1 VPDQGGT
8 SDTPKPIRSNPRTIL
23 MKSQC
28 SPRFSRDLR
37 SGQFSRR
44 ASIIHLC
51 LSGTVILSTA
61 AHAAISTW
69 DGGNPSFDNNWSAV
83 DNWAADVAPVSGDD
97 LVFGGTNLTACNNDL
112 LTDVGGTFTVNSI
125 VFSAGADPFV
135 LEGTAINLNNK
146 TIRNDSTNL
155 QTVALVLKETGN
167 GFKVDG
173 SGDLAL
179 ENINTSTNSKTI
191 TKDGTGTVTVSN
203 RNNSF
208 RITQNNGTIDWAE
221 SSGNGLA
228 NTNTIN
234 GGTLKL
240 TGASSPTHFNAT
252 FSLANT
258 NGATATSPATLSLGS
273 SMATKFGILNGAAG
287 SVINSLGESGQTAT
301 LRLRST
307 NNGTTGFA
315 GSLQD
320 SAAGGKLKLDLLNE
334 NATQTFTF
342 SGANTHTGGTVV
354 AATATLNL
362 TSSGSLRFLPEP
374 GGVCNKVSGAGSATF
389 NGLFNIDLSLV
400 AGAVDGD
407 IWTLV
412 DAGTLT
418 ETYGATFSVA
428 SPFSETSPGFW
439 TYDTGSGVFTF
450 SGATGQLTFGRIA
463 VTAWDGGASPDAN
476 WSNNTN
482 WDQNLVSN
490 DLIVFAGTTQTTNV
504 NDLDTDYDA
513 GTSTPGTFA
522 VGGLRFD
529 AGAGAYTLQGNAID
543 FSGKSITN
551 NSTSTQTLELPLQ
564 FDHAVG
570 GLTVDAAGGDV
581 VVNSLGLRNGFGT
594 AITKTGSKKLVINGP
609 LVGSDTFS
617 LALNSGSM
625 EVNTNGNL
633 FFGGTIAA
641 GATLTTGGTSPGGV
655 LHNGA
660 SYTVN
665 GTLDLAQSV
674 QEDVGSF
681 LGSGTI
687 TNHGSGGT
695 TGTIVTRSTVSRTF
709 SGSIKDGPAGGTSAL
724 QVGAAGG
731 TETGVLT
738 LSGANTYSG
747 DTTLGQTEASLLL
760 SGTGSLLFNP
770 AAAGVTNRITATA
783 PQVTGTVQLDGRFFV
798 DLSGAAVAN
807 GNSWPLVDV
816 ANLNETFGPTFQ
828 IVNSA
833 YVPATT
839 YLINSGTGTF
849 GFFGEDDALA
859 TGGSNYSNTNTIDMS
874 AVTNPAPQ
882 EVYQSERAGNFTY
895 NFTGLGAGASYKIRL
910 HFAEIYHSAAGAR
923 MFNVLI
929 NGATVLSNFDVLAAA
944 GAKNKAIVQEFTVP
958 ANLGGSIA
966 VQFVTVTDNAKVSGI
981 EIEPVGGPSGSTFTE
996 AADVWTMVDGAN
1008 TWTFSEATGVLSL
1021 STGGGATYASWASA
1035 NGIAGQP
1042 ASGDFDNDGLS
1053 NLIEYAL
1060 GKSPTSSSV
1069 PAGSYASGTVSFSKG
1084 VEAVANGDVTWVIEE
1099 SDDLGATDAWQ
1110 TVTPTVNNPSTIS
1123 YTLPTGKPRVFVRLA
1138 VEQP

>member
-1 VPDQGGT
+1 
-8 SDTPKPIRSNPRTIL
+8 
-23 MKSQC
+23 MKSQR
-28 SPRFSRDLR
+28 SPRFSRDLH
-37 SGQFSRR
+37 SSHLSRR
-44 ASIIHLC
+44 ASIVRLC
-51 LSGTVILSTA
+51 LCGTVIFSAA

-83 DNWAADVAPVSGDD
+83 DNWAGDVAPVSGDD
-97 LVFGGTNLTACNNDL
+97 LVFGGINLTVCNNDL
-112 LTDVGGTFTVNSI
+112 QTDVGGTFTVNSI
-125 VFSAGADPFV
+125 TFDASADPFV

-191 TKDGTGTVTVSN
+191 TKDGTGTVTVAN

-240 TGASSPTHFNAT
+240 TGAASPTHFNAT
-252 FSLANT
+252 FNLANT
-258 NGATATSPATLSLGS
+258 NAGTATSPATLSLGP
-273 SMATKFGILNGAAG
+273 SMTTKFGILNGAAG
-287 SVINSLGESGQTAT
+287 SVVNSLGESGQTAT

-320 SAAGGKLKLDLLNE
+320 SASGGKLKLDLLNE
-334 NATQTFTF
+334 NASQTFTF

-354 AATATLNL
+354 ASTATLNL
-362 TSSGSLRFLPEP
+362 ASSGSLRFLPEP
-374 GGVCNKVSGAGSATF
+374 GGVSNKVSGTGNATF
-389 NGLFNIDLSLV
+389 NGAFDIDLSLV
-400 AGAVDGD
+400 GAAVNGD
-407 IWTLV
+407 TWTFV

-428 SPFSETSPGFW
+428 APFSETSPGFW
-439 TYDTGSGVFTF
+439 THDTGSGVFTF
-450 SGATGQLTFGRIA
+450 SESTGQLTFGRIA
-463 VTAWDGGASPDAN
+463 VTTWDGGASPDAN

-482 WDQNLVSN
+482 WDQDLISN
-490 DLIVFAGTTQTTNV
+490 DLLVFEGTAQTTNV
-504 NDLDTDYDA
+504 NDLDTDYDT
-513 GTSTPGTFA
+513 GTSTPGTFT

-529 AGAGAYTLQGNAID
+529 AGAGAFTLQGNAID

-551 NSTSTQTLELPLQ
+551 NSTSAQTLELPLQ
-564 FDHAVG
+564 FDNAVG

-594 AITKTGSKKLVINGP
+594 AITKIGSNKLVINGP
-609 LVGSDTFS
+609 LVGTDTFS
-617 LALNSGSM
+617 FALNNGSM

-641 GATLTTGGTSPGGV
+641 GTTLTTGGTSPSGV

-665 GTLDLAQSV
+665 GTLDLAQAV

-695 TGTIVTRSTVSRTF
+695 TSTIVTRGTVSRTF
-709 SGSIKDGPAGGTSAL
+709 SGTIKDGTTGGTTAL

-760 SGTGSLLFNP
+760 SGTGSLRFKP
-770 AAAGVTNRITATA
+770 AAAGVSNKITAAA

-798 DLSGAAVAN
+798 DLSGATVAD
-807 GNSWPLVDV
+807 GNSWTLVDV

-828 IVNSA
+828 IVNTA
-833 YVPATT
+833 YVPSTT

-849 GFFGEDDALA
+849 GSFGEDDTLA
-859 TGGSNYSNTNTIDMS
+859 TGGGNYSNTNTIDMS
-874 AVTNPAPQ
+874 AVTDPAPQ
-882 EVYQSERAGNFTY
+882 EVYQSERSGNFTY

-910 HFAEIYHSAAGAR
+910 HFAEIYHNAAGAR
-923 MFNVLI
+923 LFNVLI
-929 NGATVLSNFDVLAAA
+929 NGSTVLSNFDVLATA
-944 GAKNKAIVQEFTVP
+944 GAKNKAIIQEFTVP

-966 VQFVTVTDNAKVSGI
+966 IQFVTVTDNAKVSGV
-981 EIEPVGGPSGSTFTE
+981 EITPVGGPSGSTFTE
-996 AADVWTMVDGAN
+996 TADVWTMADGAN
-1008 TWTFSEATGVLSL
+1008 TWTFSEATGVLSV
-1021 STGGGATYASWASA
+1021 STGGGSNYAGWAST
-1035 NGIAGQP
+1035 NGIPGEP

-1060 GKSPTSSSV
+1060 GLSPTASSV
-1069 PAGSYASGTVSFSKG
+1069 PSGTYAGGAVSFSKG
-1084 VEAVANGDVTWVIEE
+1084 AEAVANGDVTWAIEE
-1099 SDDLGATDAWQ
+1099 SDDLGVTDAWQ
-1110 TVTPTVNNPSTIS
+1110 AVTPTANNASTIS
-1123 YTLPTGKPRVFVRLA
+1123 YTLPTGKPKVFVRLV